1 MSELNVN
8 PFEEE
13 KPKIVHLEK
22 SDSHYEYCRMQMHDI
37 DKVHRRTFFCN
48 LVLCIIVCFF
58 SIFKKYIAMFD
69 LLSRPYLTLDKP
81 EAILTGGIFQILFG
95 MAIIVLGYLAWAN
108 YRTLNIIL
116 GAWYAMVTLIG
127 VFRLDYLS
135 ALIGVVGVVFYYFS
149 IRELR
154 REQAL
159 AQMEGYPEFHEKF
172 DISKSDI
179 VIQTLLAHQGERRT
193 KSTLFTTDYSL
204 RRKKKKKTEFGY
216 TEPEEKDKAEEA
228 GNALVESLQKH
239 LNEAR
244 STEKPAAETEPET
257 VSAEPEQAAAEALSE
272 AAESAVRDVKDQ
284 VEATDN
290 ALVESL
296 QKQLVESLQ
305 KHLNEVRS
313 TEQHDAE
320 AVSAE
325 AVSEAVEAAMTDVKD
340 QVEVTDNALVES
352 LQKQLVKLLQK
363 HLNEVRSTEKPAAKP
378 KKPAPTES
386 RHETVAPERADAE
399 AAAAAILAEAE
410 ARTQRIL
417 AEAEAK
423 IKALTEGQPAKK
435 EPQKQGGQNPNPNGR
450 KKKRR

>member
-244 STEKPAAETEPET
+244 STEKPAAEANAKTASAEPET
-257 VSAEPEQAAAEALSE
+257 VSAEPEQTPAEAVSETAE
-272 AAESAVRDVKDQ
+272 AAESAMTDIIE
-284 VEATDN
+284 EAT
-290 ALVESL
+290 AP
-296 QKQLVESLQ
+296 
-305 KHLNEVRS
+305 
-313 TEQHDAE
+313 AE
-320 AVSAE
+320 P
-325 AVSEAVEAAMTDVKD
+325 
-340 QVEVTDNALVES
+340 
-352 LQKQLVKLLQK
+352 
-363 HLNEVRSTEKPAAKP
+363 EKPA
-378 KKPAPTES
+378 PAES
-386 RHETVAPERADAE
+386 RAETVAPERADAE

-410 ARTQRIL
+410 ARTQKIL

-423 IKALTEGQPAKK
+423 AKALTEGQPAKK
-435 EPQKQGGQNPNPNGR
+435 EPQKQGGQNPNPNRR

>member
-216 TEPEEKDKAEEA
+216 TEPEEKDKVEEA

-244 STEKPAAETEPET
+244 STEKPAAEAKAETASAEPET
-257 VSAEPEQAAAEALSE
+257 VSAEPEQTPAEAVSETAE
-272 AAESAVRDVKDQ
+272 AAESAMTDIIE
-284 VEATDN
+284 EAT
-290 ALVESL
+290 AP
-296 QKQLVESLQ
+296 
-305 KHLNEVRS
+305 
-313 TEQHDAE
+313 AE
-320 AVSAE
+320 P
-325 AVSEAVEAAMTDVKD
+325 
-340 QVEVTDNALVES
+340 
-352 LQKQLVKLLQK
+352 
-363 HLNEVRSTEKPAAKP
+363 EKPA
-378 KKPAPTES
+378 PAES
-386 RHETVAPERADAE
+386 RAETVAPERADAE

-410 ARTQRIL
+410 ARTQKIL

-423 IKALTEGQPAKK
+423 AKALTEGQPAKK
-435 EPQKQGGQNPNPNGR
+435 EPQKQGGQNPNPNRR

>member
-244 STEKPAAETEPET
+244 STEKPAAEAKAEAA
-257 VSAEPEQAAAEALSE
+257 SAEPEQTPAE
-272 AAESAVRDVKDQ
+272 AAESA
-284 VEATDN
+284 
-290 ALVESL
+290 
-296 QKQLVESLQ
+296 
-305 KHLNEVRS
+305 
-313 TEQHDAE
+313 
-320 AVSAE
+320 
-325 AVSEAVEAAMTDVKD
+325 MTDII
-340 QVEVTDNALVES
+340 EEAPAPAEP
-352 LQKQLVKLLQK
+352 
-363 HLNEVRSTEKPAAKP
+363 EKPA
-378 KKPAPTES
+378 PAES
-386 RHETVAPERADAE
+386 RAETVAPERADAE

-410 ARTQRIL
+410 ARTQKIL

-423 IKALTEGQPAKK
+423 AKALTEGQPAKK

>member
-1 MSELNVN
+1 MSEQNIN
-8 PFEEE
+8 QFEEE
-13 KPKIVHLEK
+13 KPKIKKKKK

-37 DKVHRRTFFCN
+37 DKIHRRTFICN
-48 LVLCIIVCFF
+48 LVLCILVCFF

-95 MAIIVLGYLAWAN
+95 MAVIVLGYLAWAN

-116 GAWYAMVTLIG
+116 AAWYALVTIFG
-127 VFRLDYLS
+127 VSRLDYLS
-135 ALIGVVGVVFYYFS
+135 ALIGIVGLVFYIFS

-154 REQAL
+154 HESTL

-216 TEPEEKDKAEEA
+216 EEPEEKDKAEEA

-239 LNEAR
+239 LNEVRGAEE
-244 STEKPAAETEPET
+244 SAKAAEAPAEAPQAEAEMTELIPEPETEKPA
-257 VSAEPEQAAAEALSE
+257 
-272 AAESAVRDVKDQ
+272 
-284 VEATDN
+284 
-290 ALVESL
+290 
-296 QKQLVESLQ
+296 
-305 KHLNEVRS
+305 
-313 TEQHDAE
+313 
-320 AVSAE
+320 
-325 AVSEAVEAAMTDVKD
+325 
-340 QVEVTDNALVES
+340 
-352 LQKQLVKLLQK
+352 
-363 HLNEVRSTEKPAAKP
+363 PAAKP
-378 KKPAPTES
+378 ENIT
-386 RHETVAPERADAE
+386 PERTEAE

-410 ARTQRIL
+410 ARSQQII

-423 IKALTEGQPAKK
+423 AKALAEGKSA
-435 EPQKQGGQNPNPNGR
+435 PQNQTPQNPNR
-450 KKKRR
+450 KKKKHH

>member
-1 MSELNVN
+1 MSEQNIN

-37 DKVHRRTFFCN
+37 DKIHRRTFICN
-48 LVLCIIVCFF
+48 LVLCILVCFF

-95 MAIIVLGYLAWAN
+95 MAVIVLGYLAWAN

-116 GAWYAMVTLIG
+116 AAWYALVTIFG
-127 VFRLDYLS
+127 VSRLDYLS
-135 ALIGVVGVVFYYFS
+135 ALIGIVGLVFYIFS

-154 REQAL
+154 HESTL

-228 GNALVESLQKH
+228 GNALGESLQKH

-244 STEKPAAETEPET
+244 STEKPAAEAKAETASAEPET
-257 VSAEPEQAAAEALSE
+257 VSAEPEQTPAE
-272 AAESAVRDVKDQ
+272 AAESA
-284 VEATDN
+284 
-290 ALVESL
+290 
-296 QKQLVESLQ
+296 
-305 KHLNEVRS
+305 
-313 TEQHDAE
+313 
-320 AVSAE
+320 
-325 AVSEAVEAAMTDVKD
+325 MTDII
-340 QVEVTDNALVES
+340 EEAPAPAEP
-352 LQKQLVKLLQK
+352 
-363 HLNEVRSTEKPAAKP
+363 EKPA
-378 KKPAPTES
+378 PAES
-386 RHETVAPERADAE
+386 RAETVAPERADAE

-410 ARTQRIL
+410 ARTQKIL

-423 IKALTEGQPAKK
+423 AKALTEGQPAKN
-435 EPQKQGGQNPNPNGR
+435 EPQKQGGQNPNPNRR